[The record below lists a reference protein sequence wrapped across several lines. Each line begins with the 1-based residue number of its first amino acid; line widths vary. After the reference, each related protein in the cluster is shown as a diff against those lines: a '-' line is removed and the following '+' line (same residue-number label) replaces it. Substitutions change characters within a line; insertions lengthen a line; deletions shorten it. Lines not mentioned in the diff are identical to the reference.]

1 MNTDYTDMKN
11 TKLNKVSFLSVSI
24 CVNLWLIN
32 ILQYLDRRV
41 PSARA
46 HDAAARMRRR
56 PTHVEVLNRRTILS
70 PTRSRTQKE
79 KLFQRQFALKYIS
92 FRQSEFTFEIERRQN
107 LSMQYDV
114 FNVRCMF
121 GDGVDDIVAELFALL
136 IPGALFQV
144 VRRVLNEA

>member
-70 PTRSRTQKE
+70 PTRSRAQKE
-79 KLFQRQFALKYIS
+79 KLFQGEFALKNIS
-92 FRQSEFTFEIERRQN
+92 LAQTEFTFELDRRQN
-107 LSMQYDV
+107 LSMQH
-114 FNVRCMF
+114 
-121 GDGVDDIVAELFALL
+121 EL
-136 IPGALFQV
+136 
-144 VRRVLNEA
+144 